1 MLFVRRFGYSETFAD
16 LGGDGLGRASF
27 CQVIGTF
34 VASGS
39 RVGFDPVN
47 GERGMLA
54 VLVNGSKSAKALL
67 GSDQVGLKGLNG

>member
-1 MLFVRRFGYSETFAD
+1 MRQFGYRETFAD

-47 GERGMLA
+47 GERGVPA
-54 VLVNGSKSAKALL
+54 VLVNDTKSAKALL
-67 GSDQVGLKGLNG
+67 GGDQVGLKGLDG